1 MYFLSC
7 VEIKT
12 IIIINII
19 IIIIIIPSP
28 SICLFP
34 YYQLFASNSR

>member
-12 IIIINII
+12 IIIIII
-19 IIIIIIPSP
+19 IIIRELSSARKI
-28 SICLFP
+28 
-34 YYQLFASNSR
+34 YYKLIKMNRKE